1 MNVKIKKVSSS
12 PSSIL
17 MISSQYWPLIGGTE
31 LAAERL
37 STTLVKR
44 GYRISMI
51 TLHHNKEWSSKE
63 MRNGVKVCRIGSVK
77 FPQLFPITSLVSLIL
92 FLVFKGRY
100 FDVWH
105 VHQFGLYAAVAV
117 AIGKLYHR
125 PVIVKLQTSG
135 NSLGLAGA
143 IATHLFPFITIAL
156 HRQISAVVAL
166 SKESAKEAIE
176 FGIPS
181 DRIYRIGNGVDTSL
195 FCFLDKRERAVLKE
209 MLGIQAKYSVICV
222 GRLVSQKNLSGLLN
236 AWAKARCSFS
246 EEWNLIIVGDGPMR
260 LELEA
265 IVKEINLIESVLIV
279 GMKCNIA
286 QWMAASDIYIS
297 ASNAE
302 GMSNTLLEAMSSG
315 LPVVVTRVSGVNEL
329 VEAHGSGIVVDV
341 GDMEGLANA
350 LVRLTGDLLL
360 RKKMGRQGRH
370 VTQQHFSNEIIVDK
384 YEALYQQLTKKSKLE

>member
-1 MNVKIKKVSSS
+1 
-12 PSSIL
+12 
-17 MISSQYWPLIGGTE
+17 
-31 LAAERL
+31 
-37 STTLVKR
+37 
-44 GYRISMI
+44 
-51 TLHHNKEWSSKE
+51 
-63 MRNGVKVCRIGSVK
+63 
-77 FPQLFPITSLVSLIL
+77 
-92 FLVFKGRY
+92 
-100 FDVWH
+100 
-105 VHQFGLYAAVAV
+105 
-117 AIGKLYHR
+117 
-125 PVIVKLQTSG
+125 
-135 NSLGLAGA
+135 
-143 IATHLFPFITIAL
+143 
-156 HRQISAVVAL
+156 
-166 SKESAKEAIE
+166 
-176 FGIPS
+176 
-181 DRIYRIGNGVDTSL
+181 
-195 FCFLDKRERAVLKE
+195 

-384 YEALYQQLTKKSKLE
+384 YSHRSGLYSRGIRTDLQ